1 MNALI
6 DAAFSRTRVVMLL
19 FAGILL
25 VGGWAYVAIPKESNP
40 EVSLPIFYVSTGLD
54 GISPEDAEASLVE
67 PLEVENPDG
76 LIPAGISAEIAIPTD
91 EVVAH
96 FVSPSTVSLAPDGEG
111 YRKDSRPGSES
122 SRAVRRGQGL
132 VGQGVGAWGIGER
145 VRALGRR
152 ADRVADRE
160 RGARG

>member
-1 MNALI
+1 M
-6 DAAFSRTRVVMLL
+6 RER
-19 FAGILL
+19 GIE
-25 VGGWAYVAIPKESNP
+25 VIYTTIEAY
-40 EVSLPIFYVSTGLD
+40 TLD
-54 GISPEDAEASLVE
+54 GRDISLD
-67 PLEVENPDG
+67 
-76 LIPAGISAEIAIPTD
+76 
-91 EVVAH
+91 
-96 FVSPSTVSLAPDGEG
+96 G